1 MNGQPLIPAH
11 GGPLRAILPGILG
24 ARSVKWL
31 NVITL
36 QLDHSSSFYQ
46 QRDYRILPPQA
57 VDSET
62 AKKYWD
68 TVPPMLDMPVNS
80 IIGLP
85 RSCTTIKADESG
97 CVEVQGYAVPA
108 GIHGPV
114 RKVEVSTD
122 GGESWVEAEL
132 EYGRY
137 GGLESEERRRRI
149 RWAWCL
155 WKVRVNLGKGE
166 GKRIVSRAT
175 DFGGN
180 SQPEKGV
187 WNLRGVGYNA
197 WGEVKDLVVV

>member
-1 MNGQPLIPAH
+1 MNGKPLTLAH
-11 GGPLRAILPGILG
+11 GGPLRVILPGILG

-31 NVITL
+31 NRITL

-46 QRDYRILPPQA
+46 QRDYRVLPPEA

-68 TVPPMLDMPVNS
+68 RVPPMLDMPVNS

-85 RSCTTIKADESG
+85 KSATTVETDDNG
-97 CVEVQGYAVPA
+97 YVEVKGYAVPA

-114 RKVEVSTD
+114 RKVEVSID
-122 GGESWVEAEL
+122 GGKSWVQAEL
-132 EYGRY
+132 DYGKY
-137 GGLESEERRRRI
+137 GGLETEERRKKV

-155 WKVRVNLGKGE
+155 WKVKAKLEKGE

-175 DFGGN
+175 DCGGN
-180 SQPEKGV
+180 TQPERGV